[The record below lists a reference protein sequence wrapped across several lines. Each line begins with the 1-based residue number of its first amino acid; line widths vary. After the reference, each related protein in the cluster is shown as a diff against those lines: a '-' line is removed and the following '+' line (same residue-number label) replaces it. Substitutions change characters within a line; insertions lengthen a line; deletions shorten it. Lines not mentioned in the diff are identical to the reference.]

1 MNILVVDD
9 ENIVYNTIVP
19 YLGDRGNEVEYAV
32 NGLEAL
38 ELIKESSPQIVLTDL
53 HMPVMDGMTLLNKI
67 KEYDEDIGVV
77 IISGHGDM
85 DLVIEAHRKGAFGW
99 IKKPV
104 DFRELDLVLE
114 STENYQRVR
123 KERRQA
129 REQVSLLGKGGALD
143 DIIGDS
149 KPIEK
154 LKNLISK
161 VAQTERTTVMIT
173 GETGTGKELVAR
185 AIHGCSRRASQP
197 FIPVN
202 CTALSSGIAESEL
215 FGHEPGAFTGA
226 RGRKAGFFELAQG
239 GTIFLDEIG
248 DMDLALQSRLLRVLE
263 EYSFFRV
270 GGKKEISVD
279 VRVIAA
285 TNCDLHNMADEGTF
299 RLDLLHR
306 LEVFTIPTPPLRTI
320 SSDLDK
326 LISFFISA
334 FNSDLKTEI
343 EGVDKVALNNLK
355 EYPFPGNIRELRNM
369 LERAMILASGNM
381 LMPEDFNLTQKAGH
395 SVSNVPFQGF
405 PEGISLMEMEQK
417 MIDWALNESGG
428 VKTKA
433 ADLLGISRE
442 ALRRRLEKYDME

>member
-1 MNILVVDD
+1 MKI
-9 ENIVYNTIVP
+9 
-19 YLGDRGNEVEYAV
+19 
-32 NGLEAL
+32 
-38 ELIKESSPQIVLTDL
+38 SVLSLSAD
-53 HMPVMDGMTLLNKI
+53 MVIWTLLSRHI
-67 KEYDEDIGVV
+67 AG
-77 IISGHGDM
+77 
-85 DLVIEAHRKGAFGW
+85 GAFGW

-114 STENYQRVR
+114 STERYNRIK

-129 REQVSLLGKGGALD
+129 REQVTLLGKSGALD

-149 KPIEK
+149 DPIQK
-154 LKNLISK
+154 LKSLISK
-161 VAQTERTTVMIT
+161 VAKTERTTVLIT

-185 AIHGCSRRASQP
+185 AIHGCSRRSSQP

-215 FGHEPGAFTGA
+215 FGHEPGSFTGA
-226 RGRKAGFFELAQG
+226 RVRKAGFFELAQG

-285 TNCDLHNMADEGTF
+285 TNCDLHKMAGEGTF

-320 SSDLDK
+320 TDDLDQ
-326 LISFFISA
+326 LISFFIKA
-334 FNSDLKTEI
+334 FNSELKTDI
-343 EGVDKVALNNLK
+343 KTIDNTALKSLK
-355 EYPFPGNIRELRNM
+355 EYAFPGNIRELRNM
-369 LERAMILASGNM
+369 LERAMILASGTK
-381 LMPEDFNLTQKAGH
+381 LMSEDFNLRQKANQAGADI
-395 SVSNVPFQGF
+395 PFQGF
-405 PEGISLMEMEQK
+405 SEGISLMEMEQK

-442 ALRRRLEKYDME
+442 ALRRRLEKYEME

>member
-1 MNILVVDD
+1 MHILVVDD
-9 ENIVYNTIVP
+9 ENVVYNTIVP
-19 YLGDRGNEVEYAV
+19 YLGDKGNEVEYAV
-32 NGLEAL
+32 NGAQAFEM
-38 ELIKESSPQIVLTDL
+38 IRESSPQIVLTDL

-114 STENYQRVR
+114 STERYNQIR

-129 REQVSLLGKGGALD
+129 REQISLLGKSGALD

-149 KPIEK
+149 GPIIK
-154 LKNLISK
+154 LKSLISK
-161 VAQTERTTVMIT
+161 VAQTERTTVLIT

-185 AIHGCSRRASQP
+185 AIHGCSRRSSQP

-215 FGHEPGAFTGA
+215 FGHEPGSFTGA

-270 GGKKEISVD
+270 GGKKEIKVD

-285 TNCDLHNMADEGTF
+285 TNCDLHKMSDEGTF

-320 SSDLDK
+320 TADLEK
-326 LISFFISA
+326 LISFFINA
-334 FNSDLKTEI
+334 FNSELKTEI
-343 EGVDKVALNNLK
+343 KTIDNTALKNLK
-355 EYPFPGNIRELRNM
+355 EYAFPGNIRELRNM
-369 LERAMILASGNM
+369 LERAMILASGTK
-381 LMPEDFNLTQKAGH
+381 LMPEDFNLRHKINQAGAGF
-395 SVSNVPFQGF
+395 SFQGF
-405 PEGISLMEMEQK
+405 SEGISLMEMEQK
-417 MIDWALNESGG
+417 MIDWALNECGG

-442 ALRRRLEKYDME
+442 ALRRRLEKYEIE